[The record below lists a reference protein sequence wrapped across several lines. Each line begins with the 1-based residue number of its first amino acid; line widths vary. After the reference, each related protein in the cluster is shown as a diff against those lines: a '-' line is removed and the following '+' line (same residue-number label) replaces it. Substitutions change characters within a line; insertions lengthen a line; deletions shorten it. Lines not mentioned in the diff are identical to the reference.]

1 MEPSLRAQQKMR
13 HLLHF
18 SRILPKKTLKV
29 PIKRINLQ
37 FIAYCSCV
45 YSTVQPKIQRICLQV
60 TRASQMKS
68 KIRFKIH
75 YDKPISDV
83 MTIRPCE
90 R

>member
-1 MEPSLRAQQKMR
+1 MEPSLRAQQKNVAS
-13 HLLHF
+13 LTLF
-18 SRILPKKTLKV
+18 LNFTKKTLKV